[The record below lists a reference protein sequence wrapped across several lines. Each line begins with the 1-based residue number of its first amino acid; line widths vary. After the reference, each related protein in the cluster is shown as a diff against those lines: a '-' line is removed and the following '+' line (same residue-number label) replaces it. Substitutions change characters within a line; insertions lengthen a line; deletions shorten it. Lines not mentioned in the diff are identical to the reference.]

1 MTFSV
6 KYAVASLLSL
16 SLATLVWTTSA
27 SAQLQTAIAAPAQTD
42 RPDPADSGW
51 HVDVAPY
58 LWFPGI
64 NGTVGALGHQ
74 AGVSVTARNV
84 LSYFDFGLM
93 GAVEIRYNR
102 VIIPV
107 DFMWEGFRSPTR
119 WNP

>member
-1 MTFSV
+1 MTCSV

-16 SLATLVWTTSA
+16 SLATLVWTTGA

-93 GAVEIRYNR
+93 GAITSLFGTR
-102 VIIPV
+102 
-107 DFMWEGFRSPTR
+107 FR
-119 WNP
+119 

>member
-42 RPDPADSGW
+42 RPDPTDSGW

-58 LWFPGI
+58 LWLCSAKSSSFWVLACFSRRHFFQSIFVVQPAQDR
-64 NGTVGALGHQ
+64 TPYH
-74 AGVSVTARNV
+74 SVTRRNSV
-84 LSYFDFGLM
+84 
-93 GAVEIRYNR
+93 
-102 VIIPV
+102 
-107 DFMWEGFRSPTR
+107 T
-119 WNP
+119 